1 MTERLTDPKIVEQQE
16 QQHAERNRS
25 AVRRGLQHAHR
36 EKLHETSE
44 PRQQLPN
51 TGPKP
56 QVMPATKQ

>member
-36 EKLHETSE
+36 EKLQNSE
-44 PRQQLPN
+44 PSQQLPN